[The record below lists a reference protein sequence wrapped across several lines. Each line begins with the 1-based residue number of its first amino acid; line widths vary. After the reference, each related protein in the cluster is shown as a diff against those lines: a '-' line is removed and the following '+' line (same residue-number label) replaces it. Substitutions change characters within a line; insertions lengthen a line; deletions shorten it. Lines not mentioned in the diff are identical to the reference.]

1 MAGDT
6 LKSKTTGVLQSG
18 LLVLLSASTLL
29 FAQSSPSIDPAKA
42 RGAFVEAQEMSAKD
56 NGRLWGKPLY
66 GPMLFVDPATRAAV
80 ANEPDAGGV
89 LHADGGV
96 YAGVLP
102 KDVIVANTAVE
113 WQGKR
118 WMMVMWPLPQNSQ
131 PRERL
136 LAHELFHRLQP
147 DLGVPLANPENAQLD
162 TLEGRVWLQLEW
174 RALAVALAESGA
186 VQTQAVRDAEAFATH
201 RHELFPGSAETE
213 RSLTLNEG
221 LAEYTGVAAS
231 APDAASGRW
240 RIITRL
246 TSPDADTFVRSFAYA
261 SGPAYGLLL
270 DERSPGWRSR
280 IKSTSDLT
288 VLLKGTVSSSLVAP
302 VEQRALVYGAAAL
315 RITET
320 ERDVRT
326 QAERARYRRLL
337 VDGPTLTLPDSGKFL
352 YTFDPNEVVTL
363 PGFGMVFPMSQ
374 ISDVWGTVDVQQGGA
389 LLMPDKHSLRI
400 AAPANTDGS
409 HVTGP
414 GWTLDLAAGWR
425 VVPTE
430 KAGSFTL
437 QKQ

>member
-374 ISDVWGTVDVQQGGA
+374 ISDVWGTVGVQQGGA

>member
-1 MAGDT
+1 
-6 LKSKTTGVLQSG
+6 
-18 LLVLLSASTLL
+18 
-29 FAQSSPSIDPAKA
+29 
-42 RGAFVEAQEMSAKD
+42 
-56 NGRLWGKPLY
+56 
-66 GPMLFVDPATRAAV
+66 
-80 ANEPDAGGV
+80 
-89 LHADGGV
+89 
-96 YAGVLP
+96 
-102 KDVIVANTAVE
+102 
-113 WQGKR
+113 
-118 WMMVMWPLPQNSQ
+118 
-131 PRERL
+131 
-136 LAHELFHRLQP
+136 
-147 DLGVPLANPENAQLD
+147 
-162 TLEGRVWLQLEW
+162 
-174 RALAVALAESGA
+174 
-186 VQTQAVRDAEAFATH
+186 
-201 RHELFPGSAETE
+201 LFPGSAETE

>member
-1 MAGDT
+1 MAEGT
-6 LKSKTTGVLQSG
+6 RKSQSIGVLRSG
-18 LLVLLSASTLL
+18 LLVLLGASTFSLG
-29 FAQSSPSIDPAKA
+29 QSPPSIDPAKA
-42 RGAFVEAQEMSAKD
+42 QAAFVEAQEMSAKD

-66 GPMLFVDPATRAAV
+66 GPMVFVDPATRAAV
-80 ANEPDAGGV
+80 ANGPDAGGV
-89 LHADGGV
+89 LHPDGGV
-96 YAGVLP
+96 YVGVLP
-102 KDVIVANTAVE
+102 KDVVVANTAVE
-113 WQGKR
+113 WEGKR
-118 WMMVMWPLPQNSQ
+118 WTMVMWPLPQNSQ
-131 PRERL
+131 PRDRL

-147 DLGVPLANPENAQLD
+147 DLSIPLANPENAQLD

-174 RALAVALAESGA
+174 RALAVALVESGA
-186 VQTQAVRDAEAFATH
+186 AQTQAIRDALSFATH
-201 RHELFPGSAETE
+201 RHEQFSGSAETE

-231 APDAASGRW
+231 APDAASARW
-240 RIITRL
+240 RTITRL

-270 DERSPGWRSR
+270 DERLPGWRSQ

-288 VLLKGTVSSSLVAP
+288 VLLGGTVPSASVAP

-326 QAERARYRRLL
+326 QAERARYRKLL

-352 YTFDPNEVVTL
+352 YTFNPNEVVTL
-363 PGFGMVFPMSQ
+363 PGFGTVFPMTTV
-374 ISDVWGTVDVQQGGA
+374 SDEWGSVDVPDGGA
-389 LLMPDKHSLRI
+389 LLATDRHSVRL
-400 AAPANTDGS
+400 AAPASAGGP
-409 HVTGP
+409 HVKGP
-414 GWTLDLAAGWR
+414 NWTLDLAPGWR
-425 VVPTE
+425 MVPTE

>member
-1 MAGDT
+1 MAEGT
-6 LKSKTTGVLQSG
+6 RKSESIGVWQSG
-18 LLVLLSASTLL
+18 LLVLLGASTFSL
-29 FAQSSPSIDPAKA
+29 AQSPPSIDPAKA
-42 RGAFVEAQEMSAKD
+42 QAAFVEAQEMSAKD

-66 GPMLFVDPATRAAV
+66 GPMLFVQPATREAV
-80 ANEPDAGGV
+80 ANGPDASGV
-89 LHADGGV
+89 LHPKGSV

-102 KDVIVANTAVE
+102 KEVVVANTAVE

-118 WMMVMWPLPQNSQ
+118 WTMVMWPLPQNSQ

-147 DLGVPLANPENAQLD
+147 DLSIPLANPENAQLD

-186 VQTQAVRDAEAFATH
+186 AQTQAIRDAVAFAAH

-231 APDAASGRW
+231 APDAASGQW
-240 RIITRL
+240 RTITRL

-270 DERSPGWRSR
+270 DERLPGWRSQ

-288 VLLKGTVSSSLVAP
+288 VLLEGTVPSSSVVP

-326 QAERARYRRLL
+326 QAERARYRKLL
-337 VDGPTLTLPDSGKFL
+337 VDGPTLTVPDSGRFL
-352 YTFDPNEVVTL
+352 YTFNPNEVVTL
-363 PGFGMVFPMSQ
+363 PGFGMVFPTTQ
-374 ISDVWGTVDVQQGGA
+374 VSDEWGTVDVPEGGA
-389 LLMPDKHSLRI
+389 LLATDRHSVRL
-400 AAPANTDGS
+400 AAPASAGGP

-414 GWTLDLAAGWR
+414 NWTLDLAPGWQL
-425 VVPTE
+425 VPTE